1 MTATIKD
8 VARMAGVSIS
18 TVSRVINDSKPVSP
32 ESRRKVL
39 KAIDELGY
47 KPNEVARSL
56 VTKKSN
62 LIGVIVNDIGNP
74 YVDQILR
81 GIEEVGRMY
90 DYDIV
95 LCSSYGD
102 ADTEL
107 KFIQLLLRKQAEG
120 LILVSE
126 ILNKPALEY
135 MKDTKVPFVY
145 LNRHYEVLDI
155 PTVKINNESA
165 SKKVMDYLISKNHK
179 NILYVSEDKD
189 LETTV
194 EKYKLET
201 YIKSMENIEMEPIIY
216 KIDGN
221 KINDGYSHGKQVL
234 DLINKKDISGVF
246 CSHDEL
252 AIGLI
257 SYLYDEGIKVP
268 DDVSFVGYGDIGLA
282 SIYRP
287 KLTTIR
293 EPYYDFGA
301 VAIRRI
307 LKDIKG
313 EPIEEQ
319 TINLPVQLIVRE
331 SVKEIPF

>member
-1 MTATIKD
+1 MAATIKD
-8 VARMAGVSIS
+8 VARLAEVSIS

-32 ESRRKVL
+32 EARRKVV
-39 KAIDELGY
+39 KAIEDLGY

-62 LIGVIVNDIGNP
+62 LIGVIVNDIGNS
-74 YVDQILR
+74 YVAQILR
-81 GIEEVGRMY
+81 GIEEIGRMY

-102 ADTEL
+102 EETEL

-120 LILVSE
+120 IILVSE
-126 ILNKPALEY
+126 ILNDAAVEF
-135 MKDTKVPFVY
+135 MKDIKLPFVY
-145 LNRHYEVLDI
+145 LNRHYEVLDF
-155 PTVKINNESA
+155 PTVKIDNISA
-165 SKKVMDYLISKNHK
+165 TKKVMDYLISQNHK
-179 NILYVSEDKD
+179 NILYVSEDMD

-194 EKYKLET
+194 EKYKNNT
-201 YIKSMENIEMEPIIY
+201 YTDTMKSIESKPVLY
-216 KIDGN
+216 QVPGN
-221 KINDGYSHGKQVL
+221 RINDGYSHGEDVL
-234 DLINKKDISGVF
+234 NLIKENNISAVF
-246 CSHDEL
+246 CSQDEI

-257 SYLYDEGIKVP
+257 SYLYDKGIKVP
-268 DDVSFVGYGDIGLA
+268 DDISFVGYGDINLT

-307 LKDIKG
+307 LKVIKG
-313 EPIEEQ
+313 ESIEEQ
-319 TINLPVQLIVRE
+319 IINLPVQLMVRE
-331 SVKEIPF
+331 SVKKINL

>member
-8 VARMAGVSIS
+8 VARIAGVSIS

-32 ESRRKVL
+32 EARRKVL

-74 YVDQILR
+74 YVAQILR

-221 KINDGYSHGKQVL
+221 KINDGYSNGKQVL

>member
-1 MTATIKD
+1 MAATIKD
-8 VARMAGVSIS
+8 VAKLSGVSIS

-32 ESRRKVL
+32 EARRKVL
-39 KAIDELGY
+39 KAIEELGY

-62 LIGVIVNDIGNP
+62 LIGVIVNDIGNS
-74 YVDQILR
+74 YVAQILR
-81 GIEEVGRMY
+81 GIEEIGRMY

-95 LCSSYGD
+95 LCSSYGS
-102 ADTEL
+102 AETEL

-120 LILVSE
+120 IILVSE
-126 ILNKPALEY
+126 ILSQAAIDY
-135 MKDTKVPFVY
+135 MKDVKVPFVY
-145 LNRHYEVLDI
+145 LNRHYEILDF
-155 PTVKINNESA
+155 PTVKIDNENA
-165 SKKVMDYLISKNHK
+165 TKKVMDYLISQNHK

-194 EKYKLET
+194 EKYKLST
-201 YIKSMENIEMEPIIY
+201 YKSSMEDLGKEAVVYSIP
-216 KIDGN
+216 GN
-221 KINDGYSHGKQVL
+221 ELNDAYNHGAEVL
-234 DLINKKDISGVF
+234 ELIKKNDITAVF
-246 CSHDEL
+246 CAQDEI
-252 AIGLI
+252 AVGLI
-257 SYLYDEGIKVP
+257 SYLYDQGMKVP
-268 DDVSFVGYGDIGLA
+268 DDISFVGYGDIKLA

-313 EPIEEQ
+313 ESIEEQ
-319 TINLPVQLIVRE
+319 TINLPVQLMVRE
-331 SVKEIPF
+331 SVKKIIL

>member
-8 VARMAGVSIS
+8 VAKLAGVSIS

-39 KAIDELGY
+39 KAIEQLGY

-62 LIGVIVNDIGNP
+62 LIGVIVNDIGNS
-74 YVDQILR
+74 YVAQILR
-81 GIEEVGRMY
+81 GIEEIGRMY

-95 LCSSYGD
+95 LCSSYGNEE
-102 ADTEL
+102 TEL

-120 LILVSE
+120 IILVSE
-126 ILNKPALEY
+126 ILNDAAIDY
-135 MKDTKVPFVY
+135 MKDVKVPFVY
-145 LNRHYEVLDI
+145 LNRHYEVLDF
-155 PTVKINNESA
+155 PTVKIDNESA
-165 SKKVMDYLISKNHK
+165 TRKGMDYLISQNHK
-179 NILYVSEDKD
+179 NILYISEDQD
-189 LETTV
+189 LEMTV
-194 EKYKLET
+194 EKYKVDT
-201 YIKSMENIEMEPIIY
+201 YTDAVERIGTKPIIY
-216 KIDGN
+216 KIPGN
-221 KINDGYSHGKQVL
+221 KLNDGYAHGSQVL
-234 DLINKKDISGVF
+234 ELIKENDITAVF
-246 CSHDEL
+246 CSQDEI

-257 SYLYDEGIKVP
+257 SYLYDNGIKVP
-268 DDVSFVGYGDIGLA
+268 DDVSFIGYGDINLA

-307 LKDIKG
+307 LKVIKG
-313 EPIEEQ
+313 ESIEEQ
-319 TINLPVQLIVRE
+319 IINLPVQLMVRE
-331 SVKEIPF
+331 SVKKINL